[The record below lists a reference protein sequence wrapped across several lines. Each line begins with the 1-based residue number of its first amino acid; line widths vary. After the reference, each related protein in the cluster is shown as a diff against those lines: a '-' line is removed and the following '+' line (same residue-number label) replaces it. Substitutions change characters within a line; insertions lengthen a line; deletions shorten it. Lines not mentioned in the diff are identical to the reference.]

1 MTPYI
6 NRITLV
12 AALAI
17 LAAVSWW
24 LTERGT
30 DRNAARDDKARHE
43 ADYFIENFTAT
54 TMDAQGRRKH
64 ELSAAKLVHYPD
76 DDAVELERPHLV
88 QYAPGEPPLHTV
100 ADRGYS
106 TSDGKTILMRGNVRV
121 TRGAH
126 GGQPG
131 GEIQTGEMRVLL
143 E

>member
-1 MTPYI
+1 MIGYF

-24 LTERGT
+24 LTDSGA
-30 DRNAARDDKARHE
+30 DRNAVRNGKARHE
-43 ADYFIENFTAT
+43 PDYFIENFTAA

-64 ELSAAKLVHYPD
+64 ELSAVRLVHYPD
-76 DDAVELERPHLV
+76 DDSVELDRPHLV
-88 QYAPGEPPLHTV
+88 QYAPGEPPVHTV

-106 TSDGKTILMRGNVRV
+106 TSDNKTILMRGNVRV
-121 TRGAH
+121 TRGAF
-126 GGQPG
+126 GGRPS
-131 GEIQTGEMRVLL
+131 GEVSTHEMQVLL